1 MIEISGLNKY
11 YSRNHVLK
19 DISLEI
25 REPGIYAVL
34 GPNGSGKTTL
44 LKSIIGLV
52 LPKSGQVRVNDIPV
66 EETHLYRRDISYLP
80 QIARFPDNLRVYELI
95 GLIKDIRNED
105 GDEQPLVELFQLQP
119 EMKKKLGNLS
129 GGTRQKV
136 NMLLGFLFDTPI
148 IVLDEPTISLDP
160 VALAKFK
167 NIISEKRAAGKIILY
182 TTHIMSLVEEFS
194 DRIILLM
201 DGKIIFNGGLEEIC
215 HKSGK
220 DSLENAIAYLV
231 DKNGN
236 GKVH

>member
-1 MIEISGLNKY
+1 MIEIRGLNKY
-11 YSRNHVLK
+11 YSRNHILK
-19 DISLEI
+19 DISLDI
-25 REPGIYAVL
+25 KEPGIYAIL

-52 LPKSGQVRVNDIPV
+52 LPRSGEVRVNETLV
-66 EETHLYRRDISYLP
+66 SETHLYRRDISYLP
-80 QIARFPDNLRVYELI
+80 QIARFPDNLKVYELI
-95 GLIKDIRNED
+95 RFIKDIRNQD
-105 GDEQPLVELFQLQP
+105 GNEKPLIDLFQLQP
-119 EMKKKLGNLS
+119 EMKKRLGNLS

-136 NMLLGFLFDTPI
+136 NMVLGFLFDTPI
-148 IVLDEPTISLDP
+148 IILDEPTISLDP

-167 NIISEKRAAGKIILY
+167 TIISEKKQQGKIILY

-201 DGKIIFNGGLEEIC
+201 EGKIIFKGGLEEIL
-215 HKSGK
+215 KESGK

-231 DKNGN
+231 NKNGN

>member
-1 MIEISGLNKY
+1 MIEIRGLNKY
-11 YSRNHVLK
+11 YSRNHILK
-19 DISLEI
+19 DISLDI
-25 REPGIYAVL
+25 REPGIYAIL

-52 LPKSGQVRVNDIPV
+52 LPRSGEVRVNETLV
-66 EETHLYRRDISYLP
+66 SETHLYRRDISYLP
-80 QIARFPDNLRVYELI
+80 QIARFPDNLKVYELI
-95 GLIKDIRNED
+95 RFIKDIRNQD
-105 GDEQPLVELFQLQP
+105 GDEKPLIDLFQLQS
-119 EMKKKLGNLS
+119 EMKKRLGTLS

-136 NMLLGFLFDTPI
+136 NMVLGFLFDTPI
-148 IVLDEPTISLDP
+148 IILDEPTISLDP

-167 NIISEKRAAGKIILY
+167 TLISEKKKQGKIILY

-201 DGKIIFNGGLEEIC
+201 EGRIIFKGGLEDILTE
-215 HKSGK
+215 SGK

-236 GKVH
+236 GKIH

>member
-1 MIEISGLNKY
+1 MIEIRGLNKY
-11 YSRNHVLK
+11 YSRNHILK
-19 DISLEI
+19 DISLDI
-25 REPGIYAVL
+25 KEPGIYAVL

-52 LPKSGQVRVNDIPV
+52 LPRSGEIRVNETLV
-66 EETHLYRRDISYLP
+66 SETHLYRRDISYLP

-95 GLIKDIRNED
+95 RLIKDIRNQD
-105 GDEQPLVELFQLQP
+105 GDEKPLIDFFQLQP
-119 EMKKKLGNLS
+119 EMKKRLGNLS

-136 NMLLGFLFDTPI
+136 NMVLGFLFDTPI
-148 IVLDEPTISLDP
+148 IILDEPTISLDP

-167 NIISEKRAAGKIILY
+167 TIISEKKQQGKIILY

-201 DGKIIFNGGLEEIC
+201 EGRIIFKGGLEEILTE
-215 HKSGK
+215 SGK
-220 DSLENAIAYLV
+220 DSLENAIACLV

-236 GKVH
+236 GKIH